1 MHKRDEDH
9 PEGPGRVSPA
19 DESGREALPD
29 DPAALAAQLRK
40 SQLELET
47 LKDALAVIEQE
58 TSIAREKIDTLS
70 EIESFLMQE
79 NSFLT
84 KKNSLLRSE
93 LAQLAKRETSSSQ
106 HAYRDELTGL
116 PSRRVLLDR
125 LKQAIAL
132 ATRQHKRVALL
143 FLHIEQFSQIKDK
156 LGQEGSDKLLQALAE
171 RLNGCLRTADTVSH
185 VGDDEFI
192 VMLPEVDGPQSAA
205 AVEQKI
211 RNQLAK
217 PYAVSGNTM
226 PVAVTIGRAMYPVER
241 QALHEVKE
249 GGNVSIMPRKH
260 DRK

>member
-1 MHKRDEDH
+1 MHKRDDNET
-9 PEGPGRVSPA
+9 VA
-19 DESGREALPD
+19 SGRTAPDPERNVSPD
-29 DPAALAAQLRK
+29 DPAALAARLKK

-93 LAQLAKRETSSSQ
+93 LAQLAKRGTSSQ
-106 HAYRDELTGL
+106 QAYQDELTGL

-143 FLHIEQFSQIKDK
+143 FLHIDEFNQIKDK
-156 LGQEGSDKLLQALAE
+156 LGQENSDKLLQALAE

-205 AVEQKI
+205 AVEQKV

-217 PYAVSGNTM
+217 PYAIGGNTV
-226 PVAVTIGRAMYPVER
+226 PVAITIGRAMYPVER
-241 QALHEVKE
+241 QPLREVKE
-249 GGNVSIMPRKH
+249 GGNVSVMPRKH

>member
-1 MHKRDEDH
+1 MHKQDEH
-9 PEGPGRVSPA
+9 RTVTPGRTTPA
-19 DESGREALPD
+19 ELDALSD
-29 DPAALAAQLRK
+29 DPAALAAQLKK

-84 KKNSLLRSE
+84 KKNSLLRTE
-93 LAQLAKRETSSSQ
+93 LAQLAKRGVASQ
-106 HAYRDELTGL
+106 QAQYQDEVTGL

-143 FLHIEQFSQIKDK
+143 FLHIDEFKQIKDK
-156 LGQEGSDKLLQALAE
+156 LGQDVSDKLLQALAE

-185 VGDDEFI
+185 VGEDEFI
-192 VMLPEVDGPQSAA
+192 VMLPEVDGPHSAA

-211 RNQLAK
+211 RTQLAK
-217 PYAVSGNTM
+217 PYAVAGNTI
-226 PVAVTIGRAMYPVER
+226 PVALTIGRAMYPVER
-241 QALHEVKE
+241 QPLHEVKE